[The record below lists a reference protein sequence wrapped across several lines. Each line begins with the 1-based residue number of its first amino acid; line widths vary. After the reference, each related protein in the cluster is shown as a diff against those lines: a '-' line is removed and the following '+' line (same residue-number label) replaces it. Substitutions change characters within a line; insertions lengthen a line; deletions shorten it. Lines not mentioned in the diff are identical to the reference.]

1 MKTYTGRNLELVSF
15 PLGGI
20 GAGMMCIEGN
30 GSFGSVSIRNTPN
43 VNLEPNIF
51 SAITV
56 LGKENISR
64 VVEAPIAKHKIFT
77 KEKDSGNG
85 LGGKN

>member
-1 MKTYTGRNLELVSF
+1 MDLVSF

-30 GSFGSVSIRNTPN
+30 GSFGSVSIRNTPD

-64 VVEAPIAKHKIFT
+64 VVEALLILH
-77 KEKDSGNG
+77 G
-85 LGGKN
+85 LEGVGLIH